1 MKKKEFKEHP
11 WKEGDIIYMVA
22 FKHYECFDIPVKVV
36 RLRVERIVEKTGY
49 FYAEACNKKDKSL
62 LRTDGFWYLI
72 SSRTICSDIF
82 FTKQEAVEM
91 LNRKYDEFKT
101 LHAKT
106 LYKELVKK
114 LNRLDDEKR
123 AVWGIMR
130 MKILSDHK
138 ED

>member
-22 FKHYECFDIPVKVV
+22 FKHYECFDIPAKVV
-36 RLRVERIVEKTGY
+36 RLRVKTVVNTTC

-62 LRTDGFWYLI
+62 LRTDGYWYRV
-72 SSRTICSDIF
+72 SPRTICSDVF

-91 LNRKYDEFKT
+91 LNRKYDEFQT

-106 LYKELVKK
+106 LYKNLVRE

-123 AVWGIMR
+123 VIWGIMR

-138 ED
+138 EN